1 MEVRKQ
7 LKEAEERRLEEETS
21 RKAALADHHELR
33 RQLEEAE
40 ARRMQVTLAPMLAPM
55 LTAGEAAGDR
65 AAVIA
70 EEVVGHT
77 AKQMVVGDATEDN
90 AEGTTD
96 TQVGE

>member
-1 MEVRKQ
+1 
-7 LKEAEERRLEEETS
+7 
-21 RKAALADHHELR
+21 
-33 RQLEEAE
+33 
-40 ARRMQVTLAPMLAPM
+40 M

-70 EEVVGHT
+70 EEVVEHT

-96 TQVGE
+96 TQAGE